1 MRPGQVAVLAPPLLA
16 ALAAEMDH
24 AGDLCARLEE
34 LVTRLAAAVDGEPRE
49 LALSE
54 AQTLDVL
61 TQHLAA
67 LAVFMRGIS
76 GQLSAAR
83 SVDPDE
89 VLAQVPLSEL
99 AGRLR
104 AVLNNASQIPPAPDG
119 ASGDLDLF

>member
-1 MRPGQVAVLAPPLLA
+1 MRPGQVAVLAPPLLS

-24 AGDLCARLEE
+24 AGDLCARLED
-34 LVTRLAAAVDGEPRE
+34 LVARLAAAVEGEPRE

-61 TQHLAA
+61 TQHLAS

-76 GQLSAAR
+76 GQLTTAR
-83 SVDPDE
+83 SVDPDA
-89 VLAQVPLSEL
+89 VLAQVPLSDL
-99 AGRLR
+99 AARLR
-104 AVLNNASQIPPAPDG
+104 AVLNNAAQIPLTPDG

>member
-16 ALAAEMDH
+16 ALAAEIDH
-24 AGDLCARLEE
+24 AGELCARLEE
-34 LVTRLAAAVDGEPRE
+34 LVARLAAAVDGEPRE

-61 TQHLAA
+61 TQHLSA
-67 LAVFMRGIS
+67 LSVFMRGLS
-76 GQLSAAR
+76 GQLTAR
-83 SVDPDE
+83 TVDADA
-89 VLAQVPLSEL
+89 VLEQVPLSDL

-104 AVLNNASQIPPAPDG
+104 AVLNNASQMPSAPDG

>member
-34 LVTRLAAAVDGEPRE
+34 LVTRLAAAVEGEPRE

-61 TQHLAA
+61 TQHLAS

-76 GQLSAAR
+76 GQLTTAR
-83 SVDPDE
+83 SVDPDA
-89 VLAQVPLSEL
+89 VLAQVPLSDL
-99 AGRLR
+99 AARLR
-104 AVLNNASQIPPAPDG
+104 AVLNNAAQIPPTPDG

>member
-1 MRPGQVAVLAPPLLA
+1 MRPGQVAVLAPPLLS
-16 ALAAEMDH
+16 ALAAEIDH

-34 LVTRLAAAVDGEPRE
+34 LVARLAAAVDGEPRA

-61 TQHLAA
+61 TQHLAS
-67 LAVFMRGIS
+67 LSVFMRGLS
-76 GQLSAAR
+76 GQLATR
-83 SVDPDE
+83 SVDADA
-89 VLAQVPLSEL
+89 VLEQVPLSDL

-104 AVLNNASQIPPAPDG
+104 AVLNNVSQIPPAPDG

>member
-67 LAVFMRGIS
+67 LAVFMRGLS
-76 GQLSAAR
+76 GQLSTAR

>member
-1 MRPGQVAVLAPPLLA
+1 MRPGQVAVLAPPLLS

-61 TQHLAA
+61 TQHLAS

-76 GQLSAAR
+76 GQLTTAR
-83 SVDPDE
+83 SVDPDA
-89 VLAQVPLSEL
+89 VLAQVPLSDL
-99 AGRLR
+99 AARLR
-104 AVLNNASQIPPAPDG
+104 AVLNNAAQIPPTPDG

>member
-16 ALAAEMDH
+16 ALATEIDH

-34 LVTRLAAAVDGEPRE
+34 LVARLAAAVDGEPRE

-67 LAVFMRGIS
+67 LSIFMRGLS
-76 GQLSAAR
+76 GQLIDPRSA
-83 SVDPDE
+83 DPDSL
-89 VLAQVPLSEL
+89 LAQVPLSEL

-104 AVLNNASQIPPAPDG
+104 AVLNNAAQAPSTPDG

>member
-16 ALAAEMDH
+16 ALAAELDH

-34 LVTRLAAAVDGEPRE
+34 LVARLAAAVDGEPRE

-61 TQHLAA
+61 TQHLAS

-76 GQLSAAR
+76 GQLTTAR
-83 SVDPDE
+83 SVDSDS
-89 VLAQVPLSEL
+89 VLAQVPLSDL
-99 AGRLR
+99 AARLR
-104 AVLNNASQIPPAPDG
+104 AVLNNASQIPPTPDG

>member
-1 MRPGQVAVLAPPLLA
+1 MRPGQVAVLAPPLLS

-24 AGDLCARLEE
+24 AGDLCARLED
-34 LVTRLAAAVDGEPRE
+34 LVARLAAAVEGEPRE

-61 TQHLAA
+61 TQHLAS

-76 GQLSAAR
+76 GQLTTAR
-83 SVDPDE
+83 SVDPDA
-89 VLAQVPLSEL
+89 VLAQVPLSDL
-99 AGRLR
+99 AARLR
-104 AVLNNASQIPPAPDG
+104 AVLNNAAQIPPTPDG

>member
-76 GQLSAAR
+76 GQLSTAR

>member
-1 MRPGQVAVLAPPLLA
+1 MRPGQVAVLAPPLLS

-34 LVTRLAAAVDGEPRE
+34 LVTRLAAAVEGEPRE

-61 TQHLAA
+61 TQHLSAV
-67 LAVFMRGIS
+67 AVFMRGMS
-76 GQLSAAR
+76 EQLTTAR
-83 SVDPDE
+83 SVDPDA
-89 VLAQVPLSEL
+89 VLALVPLSEL

-104 AVLNNASQIPPAPDG
+104 GVLYNASQIPPTPDG

>member
-1 MRPGQVAVLAPPLLA
+1 MRPGQVAVLAPPLLS

-24 AGDLCARLEE
+24 AGDLCARLED
-34 LVTRLAAAVDGEPRE
+34 LVARLAAAVDGEPRE

-61 TQHLAA
+61 TQHLAS

-76 GQLSAAR
+76 GQLTTAR
-83 SVDPDE
+83 SVDPDA
-89 VLAQVPLSEL
+89 VLAQVPLSDL
-99 AGRLR
+99 AARLR
-104 AVLNNASQIPPAPDG
+104 AVLNNAAQIPPTPDG

>member
-1 MRPGQVAVLAPPLLA
+1 MRPGQVAILAPPLLA
-16 ALAAEMDH
+16 ALAAEIDH

-67 LAVFMRGIS
+67 LSNFMSGLS
-76 GQLSAAR
+76 GQLTAR
-83 SVDPDE
+83 SVDADT
-89 VLAQVPLSEL
+89 VLAQVPLSDL

-104 AVLNNASQIPPAPDG
+104 AVLNNAAEIPPTPEG
-119 ASGDLDLF
+119 VSGDLDLF

>member
-1 MRPGQVAVLAPPLLA
+1 MRPGQVAVLAPPLLS

-24 AGDLCARLEE
+24 AGDLCARLED
-34 LVTRLAAAVDGEPRE
+34 LVARLAAAVEGEPRE

-61 TQHLAA
+61 TQHLAS

-76 GQLSAAR
+76 GQLTTAR
-83 SVDPDE
+83 SVDPDA
-89 VLAQVPLSEL
+89 VLTQVPLSDL
-99 AGRLR
+99 AARLR
-104 AVLNNASQIPPAPDG
+104 AVLNNAAQIPPTPDG

>member
-1 MRPGQVAVLAPPLLA
+1 MRPGQVAVLAPPLLS

-24 AGDLCARLEE
+24 AGDLCARLED
-34 LVTRLAAAVDGEPRE
+34 LVARLAAAVEGEPRE

-61 TQHLAA
+61 TQHLAS

-76 GQLSAAR
+76 GQLTTAR
-83 SVDPDE
+83 SVDPDAA
-89 VLAQVPLSEL
+89 LAQVPLSDL
-99 AGRLR
+99 AARLR
-104 AVLNNASQIPPAPDG
+104 AVLNNAAQIPPTPGG

>member
-1 MRPGQVAVLAPPLLA
+1 MRPGQVAVLAPPLLS

-24 AGDLCARLEE
+24 AGDLCARLED
-34 LVTRLAAAVDGEPRE
+34 LVARLAAAVDGEPRE

-61 TQHLAA
+61 TQHLAS

-76 GQLSAAR
+76 GQLTTAR
-83 SVDPDE
+83 SVDPDA
-89 VLAQVPLSEL
+89 VLAQVPLSDL
-99 AGRLR
+99 AARLR
-104 AVLNNASQIPPAPDG
+104 AVLNNAAQIPLTPDG

>member
-16 ALAAEMDH
+16 ALAAEIDH

-67 LAVFMRGIS
+67 LSNFMSSLS
-76 GQLSAAR
+76 GQLTAR
-83 SVDPDE
+83 SVDPDK
-89 VLAQVPLSEL
+89 VLAQVPLSDL

-104 AVLNNASQIPPAPDG
+104 AVLNNAAQIPPTPDG
-119 ASGDLDLF
+119 VSGDLDLF